1 MRTSISQLLLPL
13 IVVVAVYVLFLR
25 PQRARQRKALE
36 LTNSIQPGQRVVT
49 TAGMFAT
56 VVALDDE
63 GVLLEVAPDVHVKY
77 VRQAISRVV
86 EPAVDGAGDGGV
98 LNDGVLDDGSA
109 ADVSRDD
116 LSDAE
121 LADRELAGRESAAGA
136 HAVGEGADTAA
147 TDTRVPLAKV
157 VTDTRVQL
165 AKNAPAAVVDGGHG
179 PTGSSGSDTASS
191 ALR

>member
-1 MRTSISQLLLPL
+1 MRISQLLLPL
-13 IVVVAVYVLFLR
+13 IVVVAVYALFLR

-86 EPAVDGAGDGGV
+86 EPTMDSSAGDGV
-98 LNDGVLDDGSA
+98 LKDGSA
-109 ADVSRDD
+109 AVARDE

-121 LADRELAGRESAAGA
+121 LADRELAGHRSTAGA
-136 HAVGEGADTAA
+136 HAVGEGADS
-147 TDTRVPLAKV
+147 DVPDSRVPLTKV
-157 VTDTRVQL
+157 VTDDRVPL
-165 AKNAPAAVVDGGHG
+165 AKNAPAAVVDSEHG
-179 PTGSSGSDTASS
+179 TAGSSGRDAASS